1 MLAADTKIIMTG
13 ERMQSRPVQRKGKKR
28 KEVKEEL
35 PSSRQKKWIKPVE
48 LLIKANTRDFLSLF
62 LLIVMLKG
70 Q

>member
-1 MLAADTKIIMTG
+1 
-13 ERMQSRPVQRKGKKR
+13 MQSRPVQRKGKKR

-48 LLIKANTRDFLSLF
+48 LLIKANTCDFLSLF